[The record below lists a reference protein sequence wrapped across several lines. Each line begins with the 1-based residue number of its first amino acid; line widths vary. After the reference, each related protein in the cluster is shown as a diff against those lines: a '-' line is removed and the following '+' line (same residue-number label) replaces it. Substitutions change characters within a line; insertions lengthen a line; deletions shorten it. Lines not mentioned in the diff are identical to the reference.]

1 MTMRLPFSRDAFFD
15 VFGAYNDAWWPI
27 ALLFWTATLVA
38 FVSRLRGG
46 RGSEWTFGLLA
57 LQWAW
62 SAVAYHATLFSAI
75 NPVAWVFAAMFLIQ
89 AGLFIWYGVTQRRLS
104 FSDEGPAAD
113 LVGHALVAYGL
124 LYPLMALAGGHSF
137 PRVPTFGVPCPT
149 TIVTA
154 GFLVLVRDR
163 VPPLISVVPVMWAAI
178 GGSGAFL
185 LGVPADLALPVAGL
199 ALALRTWAIRPAAI
213 V

>member
-1 MTMRLPFSRDAFFD
+1 
-15 VFGAYNDAWWPI
+15 V
-27 ALLFWTATLVA
+27 FWTATIVA

-46 RGSEWTFGLLA
+46 RRSEWTFGLLA
-57 LQWAW
+57 VQWAW
-62 SAVAYHATLFSAI
+62 SAVAYHAALFSAI
-75 NPVAWVFAAMFLIQ
+75 NPAAWVFAVMFLIQ
-89 AGLFIWYGVTQRRLS
+89 AGLLIWFGVVQRRLP
-104 FSDEGPAAD
+104 FSDEGPTAA
-113 LVGHALVAYGL
+113 LVGYALVAYGL
-124 LYPLMALAGGHSF
+124 LYPLIALAGGHSY

-154 GFLVLVRDR
+154 GFLVLVRGR
-163 VPPLISVVPVMWAAI
+163 VPPLVSVVPVMWAAI

-199 ALALRTWAIRPAAI
+199 ALAVRTWAMRPAAI